1 MTPRFLCRP
10 CSAILLSLALAK
22 GVAVL
27 AGPAQVESGV
37 SPKQVI
43 KIDKF
48 QILAS
53 YTYTRALRDGMPDRE
68 AKERGIVAA
77 VMGARNRGV
86 GRGSRGQAGSSSASP
101 ARKKTLTAELYDREI
116 SSKLGPFYDSV
127 LLPTM
132 RKLVDARL
140 SYEQVKQVLEIP
152 SFIGATIT
160 AEEFASRTSAYLK
173 RRASP

>member
-1 MTPRFLCRP
+1 MNPRFLIRLYGT
-10 CSAILLSLALAK
+10 ILLSLTLAK

-27 AGPAQVESGV
+27 AGSTQVGSGV
-37 SPKQVI
+37 SPKQVV

-53 YTYTRALRDGMPDRE
+53 YTYTRALRDGMSDRE

-77 VMGARNRGV
+77 VMGARSRGV
-86 GRGSRGQAGSSSASP
+86 GRGSRSQAGGSSATS
-101 ARKKTLTAELYDREI
+101 ARKKTLTAELYDREV

-132 RKLVDARL
+132 RKLIDARL

-152 SFIGATIT
+152 SSIGATIA
-160 AEEFASRTSAYLK
+160 AEEFANRTSAYLK